1 MKKEKETLFWLTLM
15 SFITL
20 IELGSFIIYMGSV
33 ETIVFRKEY
42 CLLLVPNLLYIIFQF
57 VVNYVNLTE

>member
-33 ETIVFRKEY
+33 ETIVFHKEHKNMI
-42 CLLLVPNLLYIIFQF
+42 LQVF
-57 VVNYVNLTE
+57 